1 MATNDVNLKY
11 LFSKIAGFQF
21 FPFILIVF
29 FFVLFL
35 VNLFVCFACKKHA
48 RDTLLKESQK

>member
-1 MATNDVNLKY
+1 MATNDVNLKS

-21 FPFILIVF
+21 FPFILVF